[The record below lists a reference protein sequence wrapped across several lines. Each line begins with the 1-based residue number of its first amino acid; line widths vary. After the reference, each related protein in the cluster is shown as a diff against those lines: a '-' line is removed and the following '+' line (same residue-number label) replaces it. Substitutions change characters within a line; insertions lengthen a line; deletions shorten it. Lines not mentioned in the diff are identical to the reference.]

1 MTLPGD
7 SPGKIRPPQSFSL
20 RVVAIGGE
28 VGCITLVIVLA
39 AVFGG
44 LWLDR
49 MLGTKPIVTFILVIA
64 SAPAALFL
72 TFKIAMRTIN
82 DLNIKLPPVTEGK
95 LESTKKEDEDR

>member
-28 VGCITLVIVLA
+28 VGCITLIVVLA

-49 MLGTKPIVTFILVIA
+49 MLGTKPIITFILVIA

-72 TFKIAMRTIN
+72 TFRIALRAIN
-82 DLNIKLPPVTEGK
+82 DMNAKLPPAPGGK
-95 LESTKKEDEDR
+95 LNMTEKEDKDW